1 MNQIDRWI
9 REDNDSQWRREKGGY
24 KFEKYLEGK
33 RCDNNTIRWM
43 TLIPTREV
51 LARLNKENQHTL
63 FCQFILDIIF
73 AGKINI
79 HPKDIKY

>member
-73 AGKINI
+73 CRKDQYT
-79 HPKDIKY
+79 PKRH